1 MDAVAKNTSTSFFGA
16 IVSIAES
23 PVREN
28 FLYVGTDDGLIHV
41 SEDGGSTWRK
51 IETFPGVPEMTFVST
66 LIASRHAVNTVYA
79 GFNNYKAGDFK
90 PYLLKSA
97 DGGKNWTSI
106 AGNLPERGSVW
117 SIAED
122 HVNPDLLFAGTEFGA
137 YFTVD
142 GGKKWIKLSGLPTIP
157 VRDIAIHRKNN
168 DLVLATF
175 GRGFWIVD
183 AYSPLRQ
190 AARTVEQRVA
200 LLPVPPA
207 EIYGQ
212 ASPLGGGPRGS
223 QGDALYTAR
232 NPGFGA
238 TFTWYLAER
247 SQILAG
253 SAPGGG
259 KSPRRR
265 RPGRAGAH
273 LGHPP
278 RRRAGGAACGHS
290 HRQRRAGK
298 PDQAADRPDR
308 LGIPPDRMGLPL
320 PCA

>member
-1 MDAVAKNTSTSFFGA
+1 M
-16 IVSIAES
+16 
-23 PVREN
+23 
-28 FLYVGTDDGLIHV
+28 
-41 SEDGGSTWRK
+41 
-51 IETFPGVPEMTFVST
+51 
-66 LIASRHAVNTVYA
+66 
-79 GFNNYKAGDFK
+79 
-90 PYLLKSA
+90 
-97 DGGKNWTSI
+97 
-106 AGNLPERGSVW
+106 W

-122 HVNPDLLFAGTEFGA
+122 HVNPDLLFVGTEFGA

-183 AYSPLRQ
+183 DYSPLRQ

-232 NPGFGA
+232 NPGYGA
-238 TFTWYLAER
+238 TFTWYLRNEAQSPR
-247 SQILAG
+247 GLGARRRKKPSPGKARTCRCPPG
-253 SAPGGG
+253 TPSAP
-259 KSPRRR
+259 KSGRSRPR
-265 RPGRAGAH
+265 
-273 LGHPP
+273 
-278 RRRAGGAACGHS
+278 
-290 HRQRRAGK
+290 
-298 PDQAADRPDR
+298 
-308 LGIPPDRMGLPL
+308 
-320 PCA
+320 